1 MPITTIIIDDEP
13 EARNVLTSMCQRS
26 EHSLEVLDTCG
37 ILEQAV
43 GSIDRNKP
51 DLLLLDIE
59 LVDGL
64 GFEVLDAYELPK
76 FRTVFVSAFDQYALK
91 AVKYHALDYLLKPV
105 DEDEFNHVMDR
116 MAVSHELQNVASD
129 LRKIREYIHGQK
141 EQRLGI
147 PTTHGIHYYHLEEIV
162 RLESDGSYTILY
174 LMSGEQVVVCKNL
187 KEFERLLP
195 SKNFLRVHRK
205 HLVNLKWVRGIN
217 RDNGGYLI
225 MKNGDKVSHARS
237 AKNEITRI
245 LGQNSV
251 SVK

>member
-13 EARNVLTSMCQRS
+13 EARNVLTSMCEQS

-37 ILEQAV
+37 SLEQAL

-116 MAVSHELQNVASD
+116 MAVSHESENVAND
-129 LRKIREYIHGQK
+129 LRRIREYLDKQK
-141 EQRLGI
+141 EQRIGV
-147 PTTHGIHYYHLEEIV
+147 PTTLGIHYYQLEEIV

-195 SKNFLRVHRK
+195 PKDFSRVHRK
-205 HLVNLKWVRGIN
+205 HLVNMKWARGFN
-217 RDNGGYLI
+217 RDEGGYLV
-225 MKNGDKVSHARS
+225 MKNGDRVPVSRG
-237 AKNEITRI
+237 AKD
-245 LGQNSV
+245 SV
-251 SVK
+251 VALLQQGALRL